1 MTTKQKLLDAAA
13 AIVRSAA
20 DGPPRLRRFLRL
32 DEVERLTGLKHAA
45 IYEKASRNEFPRP
58 VKLSDNPKAKKHS
71 VRWIEDEVIAW
82 QEAHIAKRDI
92 APLPKPYKRKARKLA
107 EPVSI

>member
-1 MTTKQKLLDAAA
+1 MTARQKLLDTGARIA
-13 AIVRSAA
+13 RRAA
-20 DGPPRLRRFLRL
+20 DDPPRLRRFLRL

-82 QEAHIAKRDI
+82 QETHIAKRDI
-92 APLPKPYKRKARKLA
+92 APLPKPYKRKTRKLC
-107 EPVSI
+107 EPASI